1 MTEPDDL
8 KTIWKTQETEVQ
20 EMSIETLRARGVA
33 LTGRNRRRNLM
44 GFAICAASGVFFAV
58 EALRTPEPLIRA
70 GEVIMIAGT
79 VWMGWWIGRLWPET
93 SPGAE
98 AGARGLIEAQIA
110 ELRRQATS
118 FGRLM
123 VMGAPIFLGLAV
135 MMAGMAL
142 KTRAPADLV
151 PPTLLTALWL
161 AGVWWISR
169 RHVRAAERR
178 IAELEALRRD

>member
-8 KTIWKTQETEVQ
+8 KTIWKNQETEVQ
-20 EMSIETLRARGVA
+20 EMSIETLRARGEA
-33 LTGRNRRRNLM
+33 MTDRNRRRNLT
-44 GFAICAASGVFFAV
+44 GFAVCAASGVFFAV
-58 EALRTPEPLIRA
+58 EALRTPEPLIQA
-70 GEVIMIAGT
+70 GEVIMVAGT

-110 ELRRQATS
+110 ELRRQATG

-123 VMGAPIFLGLAV
+123 IMGAPIFLGLGV
-135 MMAGMAL
+135 MMAGMAQ
-142 KTRAPADLV
+142 KTRTPANLV
-151 PPTLLTALWL
+151 LPLLFTALWL
-161 AGVWWISR
+161 AGVWWINR
-169 RHVRAAERR
+169 RHVRAAARR